1 MIKYPKTIYLFP
13 MDNLIVWDAD
23 KGSPEAEGAQEY
35 VRADTLPL
43 PVLPPIPPA
52 GEGMRRYGLQWNG
65 PASPLSTPMDAGYW
79 TPWHLASAEN
89 ECLRA
94 QVAEKCDAP
103 IGWIGP
109 DKYKAACESKM
120 EFFKTIKEL
129 REQNEKLKARVAEQ
143 SEVLTDLAV
152 KMKQDFYLDKPTH
165 DAICRAIEDNSEA
178 FIKRKQAEA
187 VNEVAENMC
196 IMPPEA
202 SMLVEDLHDLILQ
215 EVQRLRSEA
224 SKAGGADNA
233 K

>member
-1 MIKYPKTIYLFP
+1 MSDFK
-13 MDNLIVWDAD
+13 LIRSETVRFLL
-23 KGSPEAEGAQEY
+23 GEEGDFKRVQ
-35 VRADTLPL
+35 
-43 PVLPPIPPA
+43 
-52 GEGMRRYGLQWNG
+52 GEGKFWWRNVLRNG
-65 PASPLSTPMDAGYW
+65 VVGYHEADSEEMDK
-79 TPWHLASAEN
+79 LIAEN
-89 ECLRA
+89 ERL
-94 QVAEKCDAP
+94 Q
-103 IGWIGP
+103 
-109 DKYKAACESKM
+109 
-120 EFFKTIKEL
+120 
-129 REQNEKLKARVAEQ
+129 ARVAEQ